1 MSVPPLVWIL
11 TIILIVGLLAFDYI
25 FHVRKAHIPTIREAA
40 VWSGVYVGIALLFGA
55 AVLVFGGADMGTEYF
70 AGYVTEKAL
79 SIDNLFVFL
88 VIIGAF
94 AVPREDQQKVLL
106 FGITFAIIARS
117 GMIAIGAVAIDR
129 LSFAFYIF
137 GAILLYT
144 AVKMILGELKPDDPE
159 KEKKDS
165 LFVRLIKAVLPAS
178 DEFDGDRLFTIENGK
193 RVLTPM
199 LLVMIAIGG
208 TDLLFALDSIPAIF
222 GLTQNTFI
230 VFTATAFSLLGLRQL
245 YFLIDGLLDR
255 LVYLSYG
262 LSIILGFIG
271 VKLVLHALHENE
283 LPFLNGGEPLNVPE
297 VTTGLSLGVI
307 ISTLAVTVLIS
318 LVSPKGRAQAAVN
331 NAHREA
337 VAYQEMTY
345 ARFESRRE
353 AMYERMLEHER
364 IIEGLPAKF
373 QDLVVSERNVT
384 ELLSDAHTVHAQ
396 RVRFN
401 EQGERSDVQPDG
413 LFVTRADGTVAT
425 DPNGNVI
432 TVAEEEQTLAMKK
445 AKRLEREQAR
455 AEYVS

>member
-1 MSVPPLVWIL
+1 
-11 TIILIVGLLAFDYI
+11 
-25 FHVRKAHIPTIREAA
+25 
-40 VWSGVYVGIALLFGA
+40 
-55 AVLVFGGADMGTEYF
+55 
-70 AGYVTEKAL
+70 
-79 SIDNLFVFL
+79 
-88 VIIGAF
+88 
-94 AVPREDQQKVLL
+94 
-106 FGITFAIIARS
+106 
-117 GMIAIGAVAIDR
+117 
-129 LSFAFYIF
+129 
-137 GAILLYT
+137 
-144 AVKMILGELKPDDPE
+144 
-159 KEKKDS
+159 
-165 LFVRLIKAVLPAS
+165 
-178 DEFDGDRLFTIENGK
+178 
-193 RVLTPM
+193 
-199 LLVMIAIGG
+199 
-208 TDLLFALDSIPAIF
+208 LDSIPAIF

-297 VTTGLSLGVI
+297 VTTGLSLSVI
-307 ISTLAVTVLIS
+307 IVTLAVTVLIS

-345 ARFESRRE
+345 ESFESRRDE
-353 AMYERMLEHER
+353 MYERMLEHER

-384 ELLSDAHTVHAQ
+384 ELLSDAHAVHAQ

-401 EQGERSDVQPDG
+401 ERGERSDEQPDG
-413 LFVTRADGTVAT
+413 LLVTREDGTVAT

-432 TVAEEEQTLAMKK
+432 TVAEEERVRATKK

-455 AEYVS
+455 AERVS

>member
-1 MSVPPLVWIL
+1 SPLVWIL
-11 TIILIVGLLAFDYI
+11 TIILIVGLLAFDYL

-40 VWSGVYVGIALLFGA
+40 VWSGIYVGIALLFGV
-55 AVLVFGGADMGTEYF
+55 AVLVLGGADMGTEYF

-117 GMIAIGAVAIDR
+117 GMIALGAVAIDR
-129 LSFAFYIF
+129 FSFAFYIF

-144 AVKMILGELKPDDPE
+144 AVKMILGELAPDDPE

-165 LFVRLIKAVLPAS
+165 LFVRLVKAVLPAS
-178 DEFDGDRLFTIENGK
+178 DDFDGDRLFTIENGK

-297 VTTGLSLGVI
+297 VTTGLSLSVI
-307 ISTLAVTVLIS
+307 IVTLAVTVLIS

-345 ARFESRRE
+345 ESFESRRDE
-353 AMYERMLEHER
+353 MYERMLEHER

-384 ELLSDAHTVHAQ
+384 ELLSDAHAVHAQ

-401 EQGERSDVQPDG
+401 ERGERSDEQPDG
-413 LFVTRADGTVAT
+413 LLVTREDGTVAT

-432 TVAEEEQTLAMKK
+432 TVAEEERVRATKK

-455 AEYVS
+455 AERVS